1 MFSWKLVDKV
11 VNVKIWGQG
20 NCYGTEQFGYYAK
33 NKYLE
38 TITVH
43 NNTIQYNNKS
53 MLKQNKHSI

>member
-20 NCYGTEQFGYYAK
+20 NCYGIEQFGYYAK

-43 NNTIQYNNKS
+43 NNTIQ
-53 MLKQNKHSI
+53 